1 MSCRKRKR
9 KRKRKRRC
17 RMKRKTG
24 LTAHEFDMLVRL
36 VKDAIENLDEA
47 IACLVEAGIDI
58 DEIAEILDDEDLRKD
73 AETIGRIVEVLRRI
87 LRKLLALEDKL

>member
-1 MSCRKRKR
+1 MA
-9 KRKRKRRC
+9 RRI
-17 RMKRKTG
+17 TE
-24 LTAHEFDMLVRL
+24 LTPQELDMLVKL

-47 IACLVEAGIDI
+47 TACLVEAGIDI

-73 AETIGRIVEVLRRI
+73 AETIERIVEVLRRI